1 MQDQLK
7 KLNQNIQQLEDRLRK
22 INSPG
27 RVFGLSVLKGF
38 GYAIGLT
45 LVFGIAISILAKILE
60 PIFQAPFFQN
70 LLNNQLIK
78 DQIQQIK

>member
-1 MQDQLK
+1 MQD
-7 KLNQNIQQLEDRLRK
+7 KLEKLGQNIEQLEDRLRK

-45 LVFGIAISILAKILE
+45 LVFGIVISILAKILE
-60 PIFQAPFFQN
+60 PIFLAPFFQN
-70 LLNNQLIK
+70 LFNNQLIQ
-78 DQIQQIK
+78 DQIRQIR